1 MNQKIYVSS
10 ISVNKNKTLLGYI
23 AVVLAMVIWSFT
35 FIWTKEILEAKACTP
50 LTIITVRL
58 AISVALM
65 LIFALIFRQ
74 FEKIDRKDWLWFV
87 FLGFFQP
94 FLYFIGETFG
104 QVRVSSTVTSVII
117 STIPLFTP
125 FAVAA
130 FFREKVRATN
140 IVGIVISLVGVYLL
154 LIKNSLEIVI
164 DPIGIAL
171 LAFAVFNAVAYSVII
186 HRLANKYKPLSIIM
200 MQNTVGLVFYIPWF
214 LAADL
219 PKVLSSGIPAS
230 AIDNL
235 LLLGIL
241 GSTVAY
247 LMFIYSVQAITIWMV
262 NAFTNLI
269 PVLTALLSFFV
280 LGETLL
286 PLNIVGIA
294 VAIGGLFISQ
304 LKSGSKIE
312 VAENF

>member
-1 MNQKIYVSS
+1 MT
-10 ISVNKNKTLLGYI
+10 KNKTLLGYI
-23 AVVLAMVIWSFT
+23 AVVLAMVIWSCT

-50 LTIITVRL
+50 LTILTIRL
-58 AISVALM
+58 TISVLLM
-65 LIFALIFRQ
+65 FVYALIFRK
-74 FEKIDRKDWLWFV
+74 FEKIEKKDWLWFV

-104 QVRVSSTVTSVII
+104 QARVSSTVTSVVI

-130 FFREKVRATN
+130 FFREKVKASN
-140 IVGIVISLVGVYLL
+140 ILGIVISLVGVYLL
-154 LIKNSLEIVI
+154 LIKDSFEIVI
-164 DPIGIAL
+164 DPIGIGL
-171 LAFAVFNAVAYSVII
+171 LFFAVFNAVAYSVII
-186 HRLANKYKPLSIIM
+186 HRLANKYKPLTIIM
-200 MQNTVGLVFYIPWF
+200 WQNAVGLAFYIPWF
-214 LAADL
+214 AATDL
-219 PKVLSSGIPAS
+219 PKVLSTGIPVS

-269 PVLTALLSFFV
+269 PVLTALLSFLV
-280 LGETLL
+280 LGEILL

-304 LKSGSKIE
+304 IKQNAKIE
-312 VAENF
+312 VTENF